1 MATRAGAGQAG
12 PRAGERPG
20 VVLVVEDSH
29 VQAKIICRHVAGRSN
44 FPTVAAQSMAEAAE
58 VVARHKDQLL
68 AAVVNINLPDAPDG
82 EAVDMLM
89 ALGVPTIVLTAIFK
103 DDLREAL
110 LAKSVTD
117 YVVKENMAVL
127 DDLLTIITRL
137 YRNLGVTALVVD
149 DQAVDRAIMRK
160 MLETQRYQVLEAADG
175 ASALELVRSRPDIGL
190 VVTDYYMP
198 GMDGFELT
206 RELRRE
212 RPRNSLAIIGVS
224 GMDNKTIPARFL
236 KLGADDFLTKPF
248 AVEEFALRANH
259 AVELIE
265 MIAELNDCRQ
275 KLK

>member
-1 MATRAGAGQAG
+1 MATKARTGQAG
-12 PRAGERPG
+12 FRAGERPG
-20 VVLVVEDSH
+20 VVLVVEDSN
-29 VQAKIICRHVAGRSN
+29 VQAKIICRHMAGRST
-44 FPTVAAQSMAEAAE
+44 FSTVAAESMAEAAE

-89 ALGVPTIVLTAIFK
+89 AQGVPTIVLTAIFK

-127 DDLLTIITRL
+127 DDLLTIVTRL

-160 MLETQRYQVLEAADG
+160 MLQTQRYSVLEAAGG
-175 ASALELVRSRPDIGL
+175 AAALDLVRSRPDIGL
-190 VVTDYYMP
+190 VVTDYFMP

-224 GMDNKTIPARFL
+224 GVDNKTIPARFL

-248 AVEEFALRANH
+248 AAEEFTLRANH